1 MKVNIWTL
9 VFQVINFFV
18 LVYILK
24 RVLYIPIKEIMEK
37 RRKAIAKSSSE
48 AEEIK
53 KEAAAALEQNRLE
66 LQNLKERRQEL
77 MDKMEK
83 EAAAEREK
91 ILKNAEEEAQKLLEK
106 RQAALAIEKKRN
118 EAELTDKALDLVET
132 FSAGL
137 LKDIAG
143 EDLHKAVFARLQA
156 DIPRIAGEIKDTVTQ
171 DKTLKAELISAYPLS
186 DNETDDLRNKLAACV
201 NKEVTLETSV
211 DTELIAGAKLKYA
224 DRTYDFSLKG
234 QINAFRDRL
243 GRFS

>member
-53 KEAAAALEQNRLE
+53 KEAAAALEQYRLE

-106 RQAALAIEKKRN
+106 RLAALAIEKKRN
-118 EAELTDKALDLVET
+118 DAELTDKALDLVES
-132 FSAGL
+132 FSVML
-137 LKDIAG
+137 LKDISN
-143 EDLHKAVFARLQA
+143 EDMHKAVFERLKA
-156 DIPRIAGEIKDTVTQ
+156 DIPRIAGELRETGTHDETIT
-171 DKTLKAELISAYPLS
+171 AELISAYPLS
-186 DNETDDLRNKLAACV
+186 EKETDELRNRLASGV
-201 NKEVTLETSV
+201 NKEVTLATSV
-211 DTELIAGAKLKYA
+211 EAELISGAKLKSSG
-224 DRTYDFSLKG
+224 RTYDFSLRG
-234 QINAFRDRL
+234 QISAFKDRIR
-243 GRFS
+243 RFS